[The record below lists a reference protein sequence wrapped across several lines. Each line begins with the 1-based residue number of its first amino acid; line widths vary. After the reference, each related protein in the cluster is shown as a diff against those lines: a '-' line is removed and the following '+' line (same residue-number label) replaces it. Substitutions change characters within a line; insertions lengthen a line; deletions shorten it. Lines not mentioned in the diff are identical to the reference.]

1 MKMEVSHLAGRSV
14 PVEEERALD
23 EMLGA
28 AWRQTRGPGRE
39 EKLSMLGL
47 ECALQ
52 EHWPEYLIEAM
63 GLGFFMISACL
74 FAVLIFHPSSPMN
87 GTVTSPLLQRALMG
101 VMMGLTA
108 IAIIYSPW
116 GKRSGAHINPSVTL
130 TFLRLGKVGAWDA
143 LFYTVAQFTG
153 AITGVLVS
161 SLVLG
166 NLISDPSVNYVTTVP
181 GPQGPFVAFI
191 AEVLISFLLM
201 TAILFA
207 SNHECFARW
216 TGVIAGV
223 LVAIYISIESPLS
236 GMSMNAA
243 RTFGSAVGAWR
254 WTAIWLYFTAPPV
267 GMLMAAEVYTRTRG
281 RERVMC
287 AKLHHRNNQRCIF
300 RCGYKEEGNHEKNT

>member
-14 PVEEERALD
+14 PVEEERARD
-23 EMLGA
+23 EMRGA
-28 AWRQTRGPGRE
+28 AWRQTRGTGSRE
-39 EKLSMLGL
+39 KPSLLGL
-47 ECALQ
+47 GRALQ
-52 EHWPEYLIEAM
+52 EHWPEYLIEAL
-63 GLGFFMISACL
+63 GLGSFMISACL
-74 FAVLIFHPSSPMN
+74 FATLIFHPSSPMN
-87 GTVTSPLLQRALMG
+87 GTVASPLLQRALMG

-116 GKRSGAHINPSVTL
+116 GKRSGAHINPAVTL
-130 TFLRLGKVGAWDA
+130 TFLRLGKVGARDA
-143 LFYTVAQFTG
+143 ILYTVAQFTG
-153 AITGVLVS
+153 AITGVLIS

-191 AEVLISFLLM
+191 AEVLISLLLM

-223 LVAIYISIESPLS
+223 LVAVYISIESPLS
-236 GMSMNAA
+236 GMSMNPA
-243 RTFGSAVGAWR
+243 RTFGSAVGAWS
-254 WTAIWLYFTAPPV
+254 WTAIWLYFTAPLM
-267 GMLMAAEVYTRTRG
+267 GMLMAVEVYTRTRG

-287 AKLHHRNNQRCIF
+287 AKLHHQNNQRCIF